1 MFSNFA
7 LKVIAVLLA
16 VFFLAVAVAPCMA
29 DSTITDKV
37 DCEGNLLGSWSDL
50 GSDGLGECHH

>member
-29 DSTITDKV
+29 DSTITDKA